1 MKKLLLLLPLL
12 YSIAASSATLP
23 ADIKPTDLRVYG
35 NKTNPTTIYVFSS
48 LTCPHCSVF
57 HSEIMPDIKKDYI
70 DTGKAKLIYVD
81 MPGESKGMTG
91 TTISRCIK
99 PEKYD
104 DFMSIMFENQEV
116 WAYSSKPR
124 AIMTRFATMLGG
136 LTEDEVNICLLNQEL
151 KQTILEQQLNLS
163 RLYDIKAM
171 PSVVIVK
178 NNETK
183 KIQGADKEVIMHE
196 LKERLG
202 AND

>member
-1 MKKLLLLLPLL
+1 MKRCLFFLI
-12 YSIAASSATLP
+12 SCFVGFSVQAATLP

-35 NKTNPTTIYVFSS
+35 AENKGAVIYVFSS

-57 HSEIMPDIKKDYI
+57 HSEIMPDIKKEYVDS
-70 DTGKAKLIYVD
+70 GKAKLIYVD
-81 MPGESKGMTG
+81 MPNESKGMTG

-104 DFMSIMFENQEV
+104 DFMDIMFENQQI
-116 WAYSSKPR
+116 WSYAQKPR

-136 LTEDEVNICLLNQEL
+136 ITEKEVDACLLNQEL
-151 KQTILEQQLNLS
+151 KQTILEQQMNLS
-163 RLYDIKAM
+163 RLYDIVAM

-183 KIQGADKEVIMHE
+183 KIQGADKEAIMHE
-196 LKERLG
+196 LKERL
-202 AND
+202 AQ